1 MKKLLYGI
9 SDIPLI
15 YLDCEERIKLYKSVG
30 YDFVALEWKKDFEQ
44 NIDFINFAKRY
55 NLQIDDIHL
64 SYEKINDLWIE
75 NEFEFVNY
83 LKQCIDVISSIDN
96 IKKDVILHITKS
108 ATPPEFNQIGFE
120 NIISL
125 LEYGKQKNVNVLLEN
140 LRRPDFLEKVIEKYD
155 KDLGLCFD
163 VGHAHLYMDNY
174 FDYLKKYSNLIQTT
188 HIHDNNKDRD
198 AHLGLY
204 LGNIDWKKTIDAL
217 LLTNTNKYHLEI
229 YPATNDL
236 NATQFEKFLKENL
249 EHLKSLTQK

>member
-15 YLDCEERIKLYKSVG
+15 YLDCEERIKLYKKVG
-30 YDFVALEWKKDFEQ
+30 YDFVALEWKKDFEK

-55 NLQIDDIHL
+55 GLQIDDIHL
-64 SYEKINDLWIE
+64 GYEKINDLWIE
-75 NEFEFVNY
+75 NEFEFYNY

-108 ATPPEFNQIGFE
+108 STPPEFNKIGFDK
-120 NIISL
+120 IISL
-125 LEYGKQKNVNVLLEN
+125 VEYGKQKNVNVLLEN
-140 LRRPDFLEKVIEKYD
+140 LRRPDFLEKVISNYD

-163 VGHAHLYMDNY
+163 VGHAHLYMENY
-174 FDYLKKYSNLIQTT
+174 FDYLNKYSNLITTT
-188 HIHDNNKDRD
+188 HIHDNHKDRD

-204 LGNIDWKKTIDAL
+204 LGNIDWEKTIDAL
-217 LLTNTNKYHLEI
+217 LKTSTNKYHLEI

-249 EHLKSLTQK
+249 DKLKSLTQK